1 MKVFLLLLF
10 YSFELFLAAL
20 LALDMEAMLLRDMV
34 NQVEFEIPEN
44 VLIALIEDFKY
55 WNKFSI
61 LFTFLLLS
69 IKCFLIALVL
79 YSGLFFANLH
89 QGVKLW
95 TLFHVAVM
103 AESILIV
110 AGIVKIIFGAF
121 YNFTYSEFSL
131 FYPLSVLSLMDFK
144 SIQSIWYYP
153 LQLLN
158 LFEVFYCLLLVYF
171 FNQEVEIG
179 KANSS
184 KVVLGSY
191 LFSITFWLILIMFL
205 TLNFT

>member
-1 MKVFLLLLF
+1 MKVFLLILF

-20 LALDMEAMLLRDMV
+20 LALDMEAMLLREMV

-44 VLIALIEDFKY
+44 VFIAMIEDFKY

-69 IKCFLIALVL
+69 IKCFLVALVL
-79 YSGLFFANLH
+79 YGGLFFATLH

-121 YNFTYSEFSL
+121 SNFTYSEFSL
-131 FYPLSVLSLMDFK
+131 FYPLSVLSLLDLET
-144 SIQSIWYYP
+144 IQPIWFYP

-158 LFEVFYCLLLVYF
+158 LFEVFYCLFLVYF

-179 KANSS
+179 RANGS

-191 LFSITFWLILIMFL
+191 LFSVTFWLILIMFL